1 MEPQAHDDNHYITK
15 ISETTNLFSH
25 CALHFMLL
33 LLYLLGSF
41 IHFSSCRLLHPLS
54 PRGKLAHQGRAGL
67 LATNELVEQASN
79 YQTCVVTESLF
90 RVALH
95 EQHVQQLKQTAR
107 TLPEYCEWLS
117 PQDIMMQTSSG
128 TTCASSSPNVL
139 QGGLKLSNG
148 CKVLHVPSYLQGLY
162 MACQAKASGN
172 ITWTLLLE
180 STCSS
185 ISFQLFKNNFD
196 VVVLAA
202 GAGMFQNDPLLSLQ
216 DFPVDLIRGQ
226 SIEMKL
232 PASSPPNDDS
242 SSNRRD
248 RQNAAALLCGK
259 YISPLFDKQRVL
271 IGATHEWSSTAPLS
285 TDEVIQDL
293 RQRTIDMAPFVWKH
307 GEIANVTS
315 GYRVQ
320 SRRGSLGRLPI
331 IGKLHDCCTGIRN
344 KNVYIFTGL
353 SSRGLLYHGLYGD
366 LLTDMILGIQQHES
380 GQEEYNLD
388 WWRTRVRSKDNK
400 V

>member
-1 MEPQAHDDNHYITK
+1 
-15 ISETTNLFSH
+15 
-25 CALHFMLL
+25 
-33 LLYLLGSF
+33 
-41 IHFSSCRLLHPLS
+41 
-54 PRGKLAHQGRAGL
+54 
-67 LATNELVEQASN
+67 
-79 YQTCVVTESLF
+79 
-90 RVALH
+90 
-95 EQHVQQLKQTAR
+95 
-107 TLPEYCEWLS
+107 
-117 PQDIMMQTSSG
+117 
-128 TTCASSSPNVL
+128 
-139 QGGLKLSNG
+139 
-148 CKVLHVPSYLQGLY
+148 

-172 ITWTLLLE
+172 ITWTLLE
-180 STCSS
+180 NTCSS

-232 PASSPPNDDS
+232 PASSPPKNDDS
-242 SSNRRD
+242 SSNRRN
-248 RQNAAALLCGK
+248 RQKHAALLCGK

-307 GEIANVTS
+307 GEIANVTI

-331 IGKLHDCCTGIRN
+331 IGRLHDCCTGIH